1 MKSPIKAALLSLT
14 LTVSLTVSS
23 PGLLLA
29 QSSQPVKT
37 VNDIAANG
45 SKAYYSFDKQ
55 TIVTGTDTAG
65 VGWDIALQRTQLWVN
80 SGTSGKGTS
89 MALLLNNTGFDKVAT
104 APIDGYLA
112 DTEKTKAIPP
122 GSGNG
127 WYVYDMNTHTIN
139 PAPGRIIIIKTAL
152 GKFVKLEILNY
163 YKNGDGDPG
172 YYTFRYAFIDQAQKQ

>member
-1 MKSPIKAALLSLT
+1 MKSPIKAALLSVA
-14 LTVSLTVSS
+14 LTVSLIATG

-29 QSSQPVKT
+29 QSSQQVKT

-45 SKAYYSFDKQ
+45 SKVYYSFDKQ
-55 TIVTGTDTAG
+55 ALIMDADTAG
-65 VGWDIALQRTQLWVN
+65 IAWDMAFQRTQLWIN

-89 MALLLNNTGFDKVAT
+89 MAVVLNNTGFEKVTT
-104 APIDGYLA
+104 APADGYLA
-112 DTEKTKAIPP
+112 DTDKAKAIPP

-139 PAPGRIIIIKTAL
+139 PAPGRIIIIKTSL
-152 GKFVKLEILNY
+152 GKYVKLEILNY

-172 YYTFRYAFIDQAQKQ
+172 YYTFRYAFIDQVKQ